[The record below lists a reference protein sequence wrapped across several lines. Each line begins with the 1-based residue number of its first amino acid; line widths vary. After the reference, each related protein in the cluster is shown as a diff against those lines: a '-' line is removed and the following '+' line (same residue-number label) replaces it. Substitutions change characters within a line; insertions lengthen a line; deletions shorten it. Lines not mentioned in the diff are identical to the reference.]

1 MQLILSAMRRP
12 ATVMVLVLSF
22 ALGCFL
28 AVGPAVFQHF
38 KWPYPSGLPKGMEV
52 DIFPKLNLPV
62 IYVCQPYGGM
72 DPAQMEGFL
81 TNYYEYHF
89 LYISGIHHV
98 ESRNVQGTALMKLYF
113 HPETN
118 MAQAMAET
126 INYVNRSQAFMPP
139 GTVSPFVMRFDTGSV
154 PVGYLVL
161 SSDTRSI
168 AEIQDLALFRVR
180 PMFSSL
186 PGVSAP
192 PPFGGSARTIVI
204 TVDPKKLQSYSM
216 SPDEVIVSLTKGNTL
231 SPSGNIPIGDSY
243 PIVPVNSV
251 VKDPQQLGS
260 IPIRLGENPVFL
272 RDVGVIQDSA
282 DAPAGYALV
291 NGRRAV
297 YILATKRADA
307 STLSVINN
315 IKEALPKMKEA
326 LGTDGEGIDVRF
338 EFDQSPYVTRA
349 VGGVVFEGLLGA
361 SLVGLMILLFLRDW
375 RSSLI
380 VVLNIPLALFA
391 AVLALWITGQ
401 TINLMTLGGLAL
413 AIGILVDE
421 ATVSIENI
429 HSHLQRGVPLAR
441 AVRDGS
447 QETFV
452 PRLLAMLCILAV
464 FVSSFFMQGAAR
476 AMFVP
481 LSLAVGFSMIASYFL
496 SSTFVPVMS
505 VWFLKR
511 VHPHGDDRKTVFD
524 RFRSLYEIIL
534 ERLLG
539 LRWVVVPSYL
549 IVCIAMVA
557 WIAPQLG
564 RGVFPTVDSGQF
576 RLRMRAPDGTHIGK
590 SEALAKRAL
599 NIIGEELG
607 PENIALTLGYVGM
620 IPSNFPVNAVYQ
632 WSRGPEEAILYVGLR
647 EEIHLPDE
655 QLKERVRRRLA
666 KDMPE
671 VRFSFEPSDIVNEVM
686 SFGSPTPI
694 EVVVS
699 GSDFGKNREYADKL
713 RKELDLV
720 PALRDLQLGQSM
732 DYPTV
737 QVNVNR
743 EKAGMAGLT
752 PVDVSKAL
760 VTATSSSRFVVPNY
774 WADPKSGVAYQVQ
787 VEIPRSVVRSPY
799 DIETVGSMEQLG
811 RIPILKT
818 ENGQVLVRDVASI
831 ERGTM
836 PGQYDRYNMKRQVTL
851 TANISGADLG
861 SVSSQVKQ
869 AIQRVG
875 DVPTGSTVDIRG
887 QIPPLQE
894 MEAGLS
900 VGLLIAIV
908 AVFLLLTANF
918 QSLRLALVTV
928 STLPAVV
935 AGVVLM
941 LYLTKTT
948 INIQSFIGAIMAV
961 GVAMANAILFVTFA
975 EKRRV
980 QTQNITRAAVSGAG
994 GRLRAILMTSLAM
1007 IAGMLPMALALGE
1020 AGQQNAPLGLAVV
1033 GGLLAATSATLFLLP
1048 LFFAIL
1054 QSKASTKSASMD
1066 PDDPESLFFA
1076 TR

>member
-12 ATVMVLVLSF
+12 ATVMVLVLGLFLS
-22 ALGCFL
+22 CFL
-28 AVGPAVFQHF
+28 ALGPSVFQQL
-38 KWPYPSGLPKGMEV
+38 KWPYPVGLPKGMEV

-98 ESRNVQGTALMKLYF
+98 ESRNVQGTALMKLTF

-192 PPFGGSARTIVI
+192 PPFGGSARSIVI

-216 SPDEVIVSLTKGNTL
+216 SPDEVVVALTRGNSL

-251 VKDPQQLGS
+251 VKDPQQLGT
-260 IPIRLGENPVFL
+260 IPVRTGANPVYI
-272 RDVGVIQDSA
+272 RDLGTIQDAA

-297 YILATKRADA
+297 YILATKRAEA

-326 LGTDGEGIDVRF
+326 LGADGEGIDVRF

-349 VGGVVFEGLLGA
+349 VKGVVSEGCLGA
-361 SLVGLMILLFLRDW
+361 VLVGLMILLFLRDW

-380 VVLNIPLALFA
+380 VVLNIPLALCCSI
-391 AVLALWITGQ
+391 LALWATGQ

-429 HSHLQRGVPLAR
+429 HAHMQRGVPLAK

-447 QETFV
+447 LETIV

-481 LSLAVGFSMIASYFL
+481 LSLAVGFAMIASYLL
-496 SSTFVPVMS
+496 SSTFVPVLS
-505 VWFLKR
+505 VWLLKR
-511 VHPHGDDRKTVFD
+511 APVHDRSHRSGFE
-524 RFRSLYEIIL
+524 RFRLQYEQVLAGLIQVRWII
-534 ERLLG
+534 
-539 LRWVVVPSYL
+539 VPMYL
-549 IVCIAMVA
+549 IACLGSLA
-557 WIAPQLG
+557 WLAPKLG
-564 RGVFPTVDSGQF
+564 QDIFPVVDAGQF
-576 RLRMRAPDGTHIGK
+576 RLRLRAADGTHIEK
-590 SEALAKRAL
+590 SEAMAKQAL
-599 NIIGEELG
+599 RILSDELG
-607 PENIALTLGYVGM
+607 SDSIELSLGYVGM
-620 IPSNFPVNAVYQ
+620 IHSNFPVNAVYQ
-632 WSRGPEEAILYVGLR
+632 WSRGPEEAILYIDLRDGLAQS
-647 EEIHLPDE
+647 DE
-655 QLKERVRRRLA
+655 RLKERLRQRLA
-666 KDMPE
+666 KELPD

-686 SFGSPTPI
+686 SFGSPAPV

-699 GSDFGKNREYADKL
+699 GTDFSKNREFAEVLRQKL
-713 RKELDLV
+713 VQV
-720 PALRDLQLGQSM
+720 PALRDIQLGQSM

-737 QVNVNR
+737 QVNVDR
-743 EKAGMAGLT
+743 EKAGLAGLM
-752 PVDVSKAL
+752 PIDVSRAL
-760 VTATSSSRFVVPNY
+760 VAATSSSRFVVPNY

-787 VEIPRSVVRSPY
+787 VEIPRPVVRSPY
-799 DIETVGSMEQLG
+799 DVETIGSMEQLG
-811 RIPILKT
+811 RIPLRKT
-818 ENGQVLVRDVASI
+818 ELGQVLIRDVATL
-831 ERGTM
+831 ERGSM
-836 PGQYDRYNMKRQVTL
+836 PGQFDRYNMKRQVTL
-851 TANISGADLG
+851 TANIAGSDLG
-861 SVSSQVKQ
+861 SVAAQLRQ
-869 AIQRVG
+869 AIAAAG
-875 DVPTGSTVDIRG
+875 APPAGSTVEVRG
-887 QIPPLQE
+887 QVPPMQE
-894 MEAGLS
+894 MQSGLS
-900 VGLLIAIV
+900 IGLLLAILV
-908 AVFLLLTANF
+908 VFLLLTANF
-918 QSLRLALVTV
+918 QSIRLSLVAL
-928 STLPAVV
+928 STIPAVIL
-935 AGVVLM
+935 GVVAT
-941 LYLTKTT
+941 LYLTNTT
-948 INIQSFIGAIMAV
+948 LNIQSFIGAIMAI
-961 GVAMANAILFVTFA
+961 GVAMANAILLVTFA
-975 EKRRV
+975 EQQRRAAHDAPS
-980 QTQNITRAAVSGAG
+980 AAVSGAG
-994 GRLRAILMTSLAM
+994 SRLRAILMTSFAM
-1007 IAGMLPMALALGE
+1007 VTGMLPMALAFGE
-1020 AGQQNAPLGLAVV
+1020 SGQQNAPLGRAVV
-1033 GGLLAATSATLFLLP
+1033 GGLVAATFSTLFLLP
-1048 LFFAIL
+1048 LVFALL
-1054 QSKASTKSASMD
+1054 QSQASRKSASMD
-1066 PDDPESLFFA
+1066 PDDPESLYYA
-1076 TR
+1076 K

>member
-12 ATVMVLVLSF
+12 ATVMVLVLSL

-28 AVGPAVFQHF
+28 AVGPAVFQHY

-192 PPFGGSARTIVI
+192 PPFGGSARSIVI

-216 SPDEVIVSLTKGNTL
+216 SPDEVITALTKGNTL

-251 VKDPQQLGS
+251 VKDPQQLGT
-260 IPIRLGENPVFL
+260 IPVRTGANPVYI
-272 RDVGVIQDSA
+272 RDLGTIQDSA
-282 DAPAGYALV
+282 DAPAGYALA

-297 YILATKRADA
+297 YILATKRAEA

-315 IKEALPKMKEA
+315 IKSALPKMKEA
-326 LGTDGEGIDVRF
+326 LGADGEGIDVRF

-349 VGGVVFEGLLGA
+349 VGGVVTEGVLGA
-361 SLVGLMILLFLRDW
+361 VLVGLMILLFLRDW

-380 VVLNIPLALFA
+380 VVLNIPLALFCSI
-391 AVLALWITGQ
+391 LALWITGQ

-421 ATVSIENI
+421 ATVSIENT

-447 QETFV
+447 TETIV

-476 AMFVP
+476 ALFVP

-505 VWFLKR
+505 VWLLKSST
-511 VHPHGDDRKTVFD
+511 HGAEHRSAFD
-524 RFRSLYEIIL
+524 RFRVGYEKTL
-534 ERLLG
+534 AGLVQ
-539 LRWVVVPSYL
+539 LRWVVVPLYL
-549 IVCIAMVA
+549 VLCVGVIALV
-557 WIAPQLG
+557 APQLG
-564 RGVFPTVDSGQF
+564 QSVFPVVDAGQF
-576 RLRMRAPDGTHIGK
+576 RLRMRAPDGTHIEK
-590 SEALAKRAL
+590 SESLAKQALAA
-599 NIIGEELG
+599 IGDELG
-607 PENIALTLGYVGM
+607 QENIALTLGYVGM
-620 IPSNFPVNAVYQ
+620 IHSNFPVNAVYQ
-632 WSRGPEEAILYVGLR
+632 WSRGPEEAILYIGLR
-647 EEIHLPDE
+647 DALNLSDE
-655 QLKERVRRRLA
+655 VMKERVRKRLA
-666 KDMPE
+666 EEMPD

-686 SFGSPTPI
+686 SFGAPTPI

-699 GSDFGKNREYADKL
+699 GSDFGKSREFAEVL
-713 RKELDLV
+713 RKQLAQV
-720 PALRDLQLGQSM
+720 PSLRDLQLGQSM

-737 QVNVNR
+737 QVNVDR
-743 EKAGMAGLT
+743 EKAGLAGLT
-752 PVDVSKAL
+752 PVDVSRAL

-774 WADPKSGVAYQVQ
+774 WADPKSGIAYQVQ
-787 VEIPRSVVRSPY
+787 VEIPRPVVRSPY
-799 DIETVGSMEQLG
+799 GIETVGSMDQLG
-811 RIPILKT
+811 RIPLRKT
-818 ENGQVLVRDVASI
+818 DAGQVLVRDVATL

-851 TANISGADLG
+851 TANMAGNDLG
-861 SVSSQVKQ
+861 SVATMVQD
-869 AIQRVG
+869 AIAKAG
-875 DVPTGSTVDIRG
+875 PPPTGTTVELRG
-887 QIPPLQE
+887 QIPPMQE
-894 MEAGLS
+894 MQSGLS
-900 VGLLIAIV
+900 IGLLLAIV
-908 AVFLLLTANF
+908 VVFLLLTANF
-918 QSLRLALVTV
+918 QSIRLSLATV
-928 STLPAVV
+928 STIPAVV
-935 AGVVLM
+935 TGVVLM
-941 LYLTKTT
+941 LYLTNTT

-961 GVAMANAILFVTFA
+961 GVAMANAILLVTFA
-975 EKRRV
+975 EKRRAEV
-980 QTQNITRAAVSGAG
+980 SSVKEAAVTGAG
-994 GRLRAILMTSLAM
+994 SRLRAILMTSLAM
-1007 IAGMLPMALALGE
+1007 IAGMLPMALAFGE
-1020 AGQQNAPLGLAVV
+1020 SGQQNAPLGRAVV
-1033 GGLLAATSATLFLLP
+1033 GGLIAATFATLFLLP
-1048 LFFAIL
+1048 LFFAML
-1054 QSKASTKSASMD
+1054 QSKASRASASMD
-1066 PDDPESLFFA
+1066 PDDPASRYFA
-1076 TR
+1076 S